1 MINWLINKFVPKY
14 IPNKKQQLILN
25 IVQNLCDQ
33 PDTDIRMAPITGRY
47 YIVNKRLEY
56 WIRVYDDGISI
67 TNHKFTF
74 SNHGQI
80 AFQSLIVQIIHN
92 TIETHRNEFETTIF
106 QNELELLE
114 NIVNNINGKQYE

>member
-1 MINWLINKFVPKY
+1 MINWLSEKLVPKY
-14 IPNKKQQLILN
+14 KPNKKEQLILN

-33 PDTDIRMAPITGRY
+33 PDTDIKMAPISERY
-47 YIVNKRLEY
+47 YLVNKRLEY
-56 WIRVYDDGISI
+56 WLRVYPAGISI

-74 SNHGQI
+74 SNHSPETYQMMLVKI
-80 AFQSLIVQIIHN
+80 IQS
-92 TIETHRNEFETTIF
+92 TIEKHQNEFETTIF